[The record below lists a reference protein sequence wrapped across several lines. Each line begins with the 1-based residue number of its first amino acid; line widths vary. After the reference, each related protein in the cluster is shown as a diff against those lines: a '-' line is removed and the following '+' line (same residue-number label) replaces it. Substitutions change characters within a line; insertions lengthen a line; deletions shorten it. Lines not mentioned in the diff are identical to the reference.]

1 MLLIHVIT
9 ESQTF
14 VVEFDLM
21 DTFERKSSLQ
31 KKKKRNVL
39 MHMNWVGIES

>member
-14 VVEFDLM
+14 AVEFDLM

-31 KKKKRNVL
+31 KKKKKCAYAHELGWN
-39 MHMNWVGIES
+39 

>member
-14 VVEFDLM
+14 AVEFDLM

-31 KKKKRNVL
+31 KKKRKKCAYAHELGWN
-39 MHMNWVGIES
+39 